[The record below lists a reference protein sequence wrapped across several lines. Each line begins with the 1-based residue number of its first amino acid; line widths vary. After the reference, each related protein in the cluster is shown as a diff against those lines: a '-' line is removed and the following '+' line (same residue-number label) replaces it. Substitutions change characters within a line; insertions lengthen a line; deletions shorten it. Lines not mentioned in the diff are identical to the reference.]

1 MKHFLFR
8 YYYWIAL
15 FLILLVISVKCCGI
29 LDFDW
34 KLAVTILGG
43 ILWSVYLVQ
52 KQKLDE
58 IHLFKE
64 LFTKFNARYSD
75 LNEALNQILQG
86 DDEQELT
93 TKEIDKLYD
102 YFNLCGEEYFFYEQG
117 YIPSKV
123 WKAWSNGI
131 KIFLQNKR
139 IRKVWKNEVRTDS
152 YYGLSLKEF
161 EKD

>member
-8 YYYWIAL
+8 HYYWIAL
-15 FLILLVISVKCCGI
+15 FLIFLVISIKCCGI

-34 KLAVTILGG
+34 GLAVTILGG

-75 LNEALNQILQG
+75 LNEALNRILQG

-93 TKEIDKLYD
+93 TEEINKLYD
-102 YFNLCGEEYFFYEQG
+102 YFNLCGEEYFFHEQG

-131 KIFLQNKR
+131 KIFLYNKR
-139 IRKVWKNEVRTDS
+139 IRKV
-152 YYGLSLKEF
+152 
-161 EKD
+161 

>member
-1 MKHFLFR
+1 MKHLLFR
-8 YYYWIAL
+8 HYYWIAL

-43 ILWSVYLVQ
+43 ILWAAYLVQ

-64 LFTKFNARYSD
+64 LFTKFNARYND
-75 LNEALNQILQG
+75 LNGDINNILRGG
-86 DDEQELT
+86 DKQELT
-93 TKEIDKLYD
+93 PQELNKLYD
-102 YFNLCGEEYFFYEQG
+102 YFNLCGEEYLFYRQG
-117 YIPSKV
+117 YIPPEV
-123 WKAWSNGI
+123 WKAWSNGMR
-131 KIFLQNKR
+131 IFLQNTR
-139 IRKVWKNEVRTDS
+139 IREVWKKEVRTDS